1 MKVWREFRDQL
12 DQSLVDGGVGRV
24 VPTRQRAL
32 LRRRQ
37 EKLRKRNK
45 LLEAKKPRIKTLLK
59 KTCHGKNSQN
69 QKHSNLASGVARA
82 NPNQPGKSLVADVRS
97 RNRDIGRVV
106 LLDQNRRQNTQE
118 NLLSVLDLGQSMIQG
133 VQVRGGHQSR
143 TLQTWASKRVGSP
156 KPGEIIIS
164 DEQPRNHAGRARN
177 FTNRTSSTTNR
188 NRNSSETEK
197 KTKQTGT
204 FG

>member
-1 MKVWREFRDQL
+1 METKKNLSQKN
-12 DQSLVDGGVGRV
+12 QSKSKD
-24 VPTRQRAL
+24 
-32 LRRRQ
+32 
-37 EKLRKRNK
+37 
-45 LLEAKKPRIKTLLK
+45 
-59 KTCHGKNSQN
+59 
-69 QKHSNLASGVARA
+69 SNLASGVARA
-82 NPNQPGKSLVADVRS
+82 NPNQPGKSLVADVGS
-97 RNRDIGRVV
+97 RNQDIGRVG

-177 FTNRTSSTTNR
+177 FTNRISSNTSR
-188 NRNSSETEK
+188 NRNFSETEK